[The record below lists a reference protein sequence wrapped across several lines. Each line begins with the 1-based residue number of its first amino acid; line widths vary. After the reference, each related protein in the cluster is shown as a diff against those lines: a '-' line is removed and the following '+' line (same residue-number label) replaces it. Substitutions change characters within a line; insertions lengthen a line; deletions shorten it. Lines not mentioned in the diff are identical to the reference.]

1 MMRIMQV
8 CKVHMLSIAALAL
21 VLVIFSCLIFTVDAE
36 AYSETDVVYSEGIT
50 GGAVYFDKSTG
61 TITDCDESV
70 TAAVIPDSIEDVV
83 ITSIGADAF
92 TGCQNLR
99 TVRIS
104 AGIKEIAVPAFKD
117 CNSLEQI
124 EVDESSSSFVVD
136 SGALYDI

>member
-92 TGCQNLR
+92 TG
-99 TVRIS
+99 
-104 AGIKEIAVPAFKD
+104 
-117 CNSLEQI
+117 
-124 EVDESSSSFVVD
+124 
-136 SGALYDI
+136 